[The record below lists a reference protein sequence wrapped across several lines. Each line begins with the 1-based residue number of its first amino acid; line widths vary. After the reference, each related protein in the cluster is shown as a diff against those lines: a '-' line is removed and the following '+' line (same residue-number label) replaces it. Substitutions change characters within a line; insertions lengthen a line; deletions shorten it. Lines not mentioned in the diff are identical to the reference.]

1 MMLQYLTILENEH
14 EMKRELQQHSL
25 LIYIIL
31 NTATSANWQWHNA
44 HYNEG
49 DSYTGELCKLL
60 TSRCF
65 QVREQSG
72 PASLA
77 HEVHHKCL
85 TSGGCG
91 SPCSWH
97 GNLHGFCKHT
107 ERGVCVCCLK
117 NVMWCDLCMAY
128 LDVCTDHVV
137 YAWTADPVTQTN
149 TKNKTNQ

>member
-1 MMLQYLTILENEH
+1 
-14 EMKRELQQHSL
+14 MKRELQQHGL
-25 LIYIIL
+25 LIYIFL
-31 NTATSANWQWHNA
+31 NTATSANWHCHNA

-117 NVMWCDLCMAY
+117 NVMWCDLCLAY
-128 LDVCTDHVV
+128 LGCLYWSCKYMHELQIL
-137 YAWTADPVTQTN
+137 WLKLIRK
-149 TKNKTNQ
+149 TKRINKYVNII